1 MRSRLVVFGAAAS
14 LALYVNI
21 TARSQSTP
29 PGRPV
34 ILGSFVQGKYSNEVL
49 RIALELPPSWQIAN
63 LAESEEFSRRLP
75 RRMNLWFRSDDDSQL
90 VAASPVEPDE
100 KLDEVYKV
108 SLLGVQDGGRFHT
121 TGGQVRNKIDGC
133 EVLFQRIRRRSEQ
146 GDQFGV
152 YRGFFSRGY
161 YVSILHFGP
170 KRTEETREAT
180 VRSLRIQSA
189 NEDRPE
195 PGGAAGST

>member
-1 MRSRLVVFGAAAS
+1 MRLGAVRVRYGPWLDIVRRLNMRSRLVVFGAAAA

-34 ILGSFVQGKYSNEVL
+34 ILGSFVQGQYSNEVL

-75 RRMNLWFRSDDDSQL
+75 RRMNLWFRSDDDSLL
-90 VAASPVEPDE
+90 VAAFPVEPDE

-108 SLLGVQDGGRFHT
+108 SLLGVARWRAVPHHWGASPKQD
-121 TGGQVRNKIDGC
+121 
-133 EVLFQRIRRRSEQ
+133 
-146 GDQFGV
+146 
-152 YRGFFSRGY
+152 
-161 YVSILHFGP
+161 
-170 KRTEETREAT
+170 
-180 VRSLRIQSA
+180 
-189 NEDRPE
+189 
-195 PGGAAGST
+195 